1 MKIRYNKKSKSQ
13 VKKEWRE
20 IFGFIKKKSRAPNFQ
35 KRGETRLAS
44 LYHYYTA
51 RNHRYN
57 KDFGPVSD
65 FKSDSNVLIA
75 TDNGIYM
82 INGRSVVAQKGQLL
96 AYRCPLTNRWELYEN

>member
-1 MKIRYNKKSKSQ
+1 MKKIKLEISKF
-13 VKKEWRE
+13 E
-20 IFGFIKKKSRAPNFQ
+20 ND
-35 KRGETRLAS
+35 
-44 LYHYYTA
+44 
-51 RNHRYN
+51 N